1 MQQYELI
8 RRMIL
13 VDGLSIREVA
23 RRLGH
28 SRKSIRKAIEN
39 SAPPAMQIEPGRPR
53 PKLDPFMPMIR
64 QWLTDD
70 LKQPRKQRHT
80 AVRVWERLKDEY
92 QFTGGRRSVS
102 DAVKTIRRELVA
114 PEILVPIE
122 HPCGEEFQVDWGEV
136 TINLNHH
143 PTKVMIFCVRSAYS
157 KATFVRAYVRDDM
170 VSFMDAHV
178 WLFETLG
185 GVPKRLAYDNL
196 STAVV
201 AVGKRGERTLT
212 GKFTEL
218 RSHYLFASRFC
229 NVAAGNEKG
238 HVENSVKRAERT
250 YLTPVPSVTSIGQL
264 NEHLRV
270 SARADLVRQCKETSK
285 SYGTLLEEERPTFL
299 PLPLSPFI
307 AALSRSQ
314 KTDRQSTVT
323 SGRARYSVPVKFAC
337 LPVVVRTFF
346 DRVEVLHKHE
356 IIATHARIE
365 SGKWSLHIE
374 HYLPVLERK
383 PGLLDS
389 GIPFKKQ
396 AWSDA
401 ERFLRQELE
410 YRHGED
416 GTSQFLAIV
425 LLCKEH
431 PWSRVQDAIAGCV
444 KARTFHEEAV
454 RLELAR
460 LTQSPSDDSARP
472 TLDLS
477 HRPELDVAVTGI
489 RDLSVYDR
497 LIDNSVSTNSSY
509 EMEVSSIVT
518 TMDHVDPVITIDSL
532 TQARSAKD
540 DQEENDR
547 QNREALERSQL
558 VGESTPLA
566 AIANDAARVSE
577 DCGASCVD

>member
-39 SAPPAMQIEPGRPR
+39 AAPPAMQIKTNRPR
-53 PKLDPFMPMIR
+53 PTLDPFMPMIR

-70 LKQPRKQRHT
+70 QKQPRKQRHT
-80 AVRVWERLKDEY
+80 AVRVWERLTKEY
-92 QFTGGRRSVS
+92 QFNGSRRSVS
-102 DAVKTIRRELVA
+102 DAVKLIRREMTA

-136 TINLNHH
+136 TINLNHQ

-157 KATFVRAYVRDDM
+157 KATFVRAYQRDDM
-170 VSFMDAHV
+170 ASFMDAHV
-178 WLFETLG
+178 WLFQTLG
-185 GVPKRLAYDNL
+185 GVPRRLAYDNL

-201 AVGKRGERTLT
+201 SVGKRGARTLT
-212 GKFTEL
+212 SKFIEL
-218 RSHYLFASRFC
+218 RSHYLFATRFC

-250 YLTPVPSVTSIGQL
+250 YLTPVPSVTSMEQL

-270 SARADLVRQCKETSK
+270 SADADLVRQCKETHK
-285 SYGTLLEEERPTFL
+285 SYGVLLEEERPTFL

-323 SGRARYSVPVKFAC
+323 SGGSRYSVPVHYAC
-337 LPVVVRTFF
+337 LPVVVRTFY
-346 DRVEVLHKHE
+346 DRVEVLCKNE

-365 SGKWSLHIE
+365 PGKWSLHIE

-389 GIPFKKQ
+389 GIPFKTR
-396 AWSDA
+396 AWSDS
-401 ERFLRQELE
+401 ERLLRQELE
-410 YRHGED
+410 YRHGEV
-416 GTSQFLAIV
+416 GTRQFLAIV
-425 LLCKEH
+425 LLCKEY
-431 PWSRVQDAIAGCV
+431 PWALVQKAISCCV

-460 LTQSPSDDSARP
+460 LTQSPSHDARRP
-472 TLDLS
+472 TLGLS
-477 HRPELDVAVTGI
+477 HRPELDVAITGT
-489 RDLSVYDR
+489 RDLSVYNCLLDH
-497 LIDNSVSTNSSY
+497 SVSTNNSR
-509 EMEVSSIVT
+509 EEEVPSIVT
-518 TMDHVDPVITIDSL
+518 AMDRVDPIITVDSL
-532 TQARSAKD
+532 TQARSAND
-540 DQEENDR
+540 DEEENNR
-547 QNREALERSQL
+547 KNREAIKRSQL
-558 VGESTPLA
+558 AGESTASTTP
-566 AIANDAARVSE
+566 ANDATRVPQ
-577 DCGASCVD
+577 DCGAGSDQ